1 MSDLDGIHPPRK
13 LPIPLI
19 AGIGSGILLLVILVM
34 VCQSDSDKTE
44 VPDAEV
50 ASAGEAV
57 TAAPTAGSI
66 TLEVKP
72 SDALVKVDD
81 KEFPGS
87 SPRVIA
93 NLDPGK
99 HKVVVSK
106 GEDYLPFEQDVE
118 VTAGT
123 AVPLP
128 VHLELK
134 QVTLTLEI
142 EPKGSAVSLVQGDKI
157 TKIGKA
163 GDSYKLVREP
173 AVSYEI
179 EAKAEGYVT
188 DRAPIDFTGEASQT
202 VKLALVKDPKA
213 KTPEPK
219 PEVKPDKPKT
229 DKPKP
234 KPKAKTA
241 TLKIGTGPGL
251 PPATVY
257 VDGKK
262 QSKTTPVMVK
272 VTPGTHR
279 IKWKWSNGKSTTKK
293 VKVSDKQSIVVK
305 GSP

>member
-1 MSDLDGIHPPRK
+1 I
-13 LPIPLI
+13 
-19 AGIGSGILLLVILVM
+19 ILVM
-34 VCQSDSDKTE
+34 VCQSNGDETE
-44 VPDAEV
+44 TPDVQED
-50 ASAGEAV
+50 SAGEV
-57 TAAPTAGSI
+57 IPAAPTAGSI

-72 SDALVKVDD
+72 SDAQVMVDG
-81 KEFPGS
+81 KEFSGS

-106 GEDYLPFEQDVE
+106 GENYLPFEQDVE

-134 QVTLTLEI
+134 EVTLTLEV
-142 EPKGSAVSLVQGDKI
+142 EPKGSTVSLVQGDKS
-157 TKIGKA
+157 TKIGEA

-179 EAKAEGYVT
+179 EAKAEGYIT
-188 DRAPIDFTGEASQT
+188 DRAPIDFSGEASQT

-213 KTPEPK
+213 KGAEPK
-219 PEVKPDKPKT
+219 PDVKPDKPKP
-229 DKPKP
+229 DKPKPKP

-257 VDGKK
+257 VDGRK
-262 QSKTTPVMVK
+262 QSKTTPVIVK
-272 VTPGTHR
+272 VTPGSHR
-279 IKWKWSNGKSTTKK
+279 IKWKWKSGKSTSKK
-293 VKVSDKQSIVVK
+293 VTVGDKKSIVVK